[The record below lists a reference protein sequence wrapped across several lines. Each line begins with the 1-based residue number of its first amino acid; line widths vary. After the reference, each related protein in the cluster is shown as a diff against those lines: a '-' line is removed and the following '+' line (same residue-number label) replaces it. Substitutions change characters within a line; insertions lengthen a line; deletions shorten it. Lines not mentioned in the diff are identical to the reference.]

1 MTEIKDLIEISI
13 LCCVSCCMNSFEE
26 SILIVIWASNKIGV
40 IFVLT
45 ETKLQLKFARLD
57 KKFHE
62 TPTSLCALKMR
73 MVYIMLLHVL
83 RDQVVTWVATSSVI
97 RRAPYTILPW
107 SPV

>member
-45 ETKLQLKFARLD
+45 ETKLQLKFARLWIRNFM
-57 KKFHE
+57 KL
-62 TPTSLCALKMR
+62 P
-73 MVYIMLLHVL
+73 LHSVL
-83 RDQVVTWVATSSVI
+83 
-97 RRAPYTILPW
+97 
-107 SPV
+107 